1 MLYLPLQANLFSD
14 TMAWSI
20 NRPTLSPSLGKTFE
34 GRHQRE
40 NETSLYAG
48 NLI

>member
-20 NRPTLSPSLGKTFE
+20 NRQAHSFSSLGKTLE
-34 GRHQRE
+34 EVSKRE
-40 NETSLYAG
+40 
-48 NLI
+48 